1 MSGQK
6 RKYGLRKT
14 IVRPSSVVSGAE
26 TCLRAAPPE
35 GEHGALTLDVG
46 TSLASLHTLQVGIQT
61 RDLAV
66 SQGIERV
73 HRDASVVVVARV
85 TVADGM
91 MRWNVSVRALDGDDK
106 RWTCATRTGADVR

>member
-1 MSGQK
+1 MT
-6 RKYGLRKT
+6 GLRKT
-14 IVRPSSVVSGAE
+14 TARLRSDISGAD
-26 TCLRAAPPE
+26 TCLRAALPE
-35 GEHGALTLDVG
+35 VEHGVLTLDVG

-85 TVADGM
+85 TMAEGM
-91 MRWNVSVRALDGDDK
+91 MRWNVSVWALGGDDK
-106 RWTCATRTGADVR
+106 RWTCATRTGADVRFGWMRL